1 MPTNRSWILLFA
13 WALLTFFVSAAAG
26 QESFIIRDIRVD
38 GLRRISAGTVFNA
51 LPVKVGD
58 VFTED
63 RSPEAVRALFK
74 TGYFEDVSLEREG
87 DILIVKVT
95 ERPAVTAITI
105 TGNKNI
111 KTEDLLKGLK
121 ETGFAEGEVY
131 NQSVLDR
138 IHQELQ
144 RQYYA
149 QGKYG
154 VVITPTVTPL
164 EGNRVAVAIDIKEGD
179 AARIKQIN
187 IVGNRAY
194 SDKQLLRDFEL
205 TTGTWLSFFTR
216 SNQYSRQKLS
226 GDLETLRSLYLD
238 NGYINF
244 NIESTQVSITPDK
257 KDVYI
262 TINVLEGDRF
272 SVSGVKLAGELVVSD
287 QELFPLVKTPAGAIF
302 SRKLVTETSENLTN
316 RLGDEG
322 YAFANVNA
330 IPDIN
335 DETRTVDLT
344 YFVDPGKRV
353 YVRRINF
360 TGNTKTR
367 DEVLRREMRQME
379 GGWIATQKVERS
391 KVRLQRLG
399 YFEEVN
405 VETPAVSGSADQVD
419 VDFAVTERP
428 SGNLLLGLGFSQSQG
443 LIFNTTITQD
453 NFLGS
458 GKRMSFAFNN
468 SDVNRRFVLGY
479 LNPYWTIDGVSRG
492 FDISYSETNAEDAN
506 ITSFDSTVASAGMN
520 FGIPISEYN
529 AIGFGV
535 SYEYTSLDPGF
546 FASRQ
551 VFDFIEREGE
561 DFNTL
566 RFRSSFSYDTRNAAL
581 LPDRG
586 LLHQIIGE
594 IATPGGDL
602 NYYRLDYRTQ
612 WFIPLSKT
620 WTLLLKGNLGYGD
633 SYGDT
638 DELPFFENFYAG
650 GPRSVRGYE
659 ENSLGPQDTVGNSL
673 GGNFK
678 VVGNA
683 EIILPLPF
691 LEQVSS
697 VRLTGFVDAGNV
709 FGKDEDIEI
718 GELRAAAGVSGLWL
732 SPFGVLTI
740 SIAAPFNDQVGDETQ
755 PFQFTFGT
763 TF

>member
-13 WALLTFFVSAAAG
+13 WTVLTIFASTAG
-26 QESFIIRDIRVD
+26 AQESFVIRDIRVD
-38 GLRRISAGTVFNA
+38 GLQRISAGTVFNA

-58 VFTED
+58 VFSED
-63 RSPEAVRALFK
+63 QSPEAVRALFK
-74 TGYFEDVSLEREG
+74 TGYFDDVSLEREG
-87 DILIVKVT
+87 DVLIVKVS
-95 ERPAVTAITI
+95 ERPAVTEITI
-105 TGNKNI
+105 EGNKNI

-164 EGNRVAVAIDIKEGD
+164 DGNRVKVDINIKEGD

-187 IVGNRAY
+187 VVGNRAY
-194 SDKQLLRDFEL
+194 SDKELLEDFEL
-205 TTGTWLSFFTR
+205 STGTWLSFFTKD
-216 SNQYSRQKLS
+216 NQYSRQKLS
-226 GDLETLRSLYLD
+226 GDLETLRSHYLD
-238 NGYINF
+238 DGYINF
-244 NIESTQVSITPDK
+244 NIDSTQVSITPDK

-262 TINVLEGDRF
+262 TINISEGDRF
-272 SVSGVKLAGELVVSD
+272 AVSGVRLAGELVVSED
-287 QELFPLVKTPAGAIF
+287 ELFPLVKTPAGAIF
-302 SRKLVTETSENLTN
+302 SRKLVTETSENITN

-335 DETRTVDLT
+335 DETRMVELT

-405 VETPAVSGSADQVD
+405 VETPAVAGSADQVD
-419 VDFAVTERP
+419 VDYTVTERP

-443 LIFNTTITQD
+443 LIFNTTVTQD

-468 SDVNRRFVLGY
+468 SDVNRRFVVGY
-479 LNPYWTIDGVSRG
+479 YNPYWTIDGVSRG
-492 FDISYSETNAEDAN
+492 FDISYQETDSDNAN
-506 ITSFDSTVASAGMN
+506 ITSFDSTVASLGMN
-520 FGIPISEYN
+520 FGVPISEYN
-529 AIGFGV
+529 AIGFAV
-535 SYEYTSLDPGF
+535 SYEYTELQPGF
-546 FASRQ
+546 FSSQQ
-551 VFDFIEREGE
+551 VLNFINREGSE
-561 DFNTL
+561 FKTL
-566 RFRSSFSYDTRNAAL
+566 RLRSSFSYDTRNAAL

-586 LLHQIIGE
+586 LLHQIVGE
-594 IATPGGDL
+594 LATPGGDL

-612 WFIPLSKT
+612 WFIPLSKS
-620 WTLLLKGNLGYGD
+620 WTLLLKGNLGYGGG
-633 SYGDT
+633 YGDT

-650 GPRSVRGYE
+650 GPRSVRGYKD
-659 ENSLGPQDTVGNSL
+659 NSLGPQDTVGNSL
-673 GGNFK
+673 GGIFK
-678 VVGNA
+678 VIGNA

-691 LEQVSS
+691 LKQVKS
-697 VRLTGFVDAGNV
+697 VRLTGFIDAGNV
-709 FGKDEDIEI
+709 FAKDENIESVAFAV
-718 GELRAAAGVSGLWL
+718 RCAYH
-732 SPFGVLTI
+732 
-740 SIAAPFNDQVGDETQ
+740 
-755 PFQFTFGT
+755 
-763 TF
+763 